1 MSWKSLVIT
10 GLLCVVASPVL
21 AQGVPAITVVPT
33 VGASTVSWAISVTP
47 KVTGFVANSSVAAEL
62 DFDFTGTIN
71 SFTLNNAFWNVGGSN
86 PGNNPFTGTNTE
98 TVIDNAPANDTI
110 FIAAGSELFAT
121 ATPQLLG
128 TLVTQGTTGTL
139 KLGGRTA
146 AGHQTSRIAQGGTNY
161 DGIIGQW
168 SANPPVELRGDTNN
182 DGIVNGFDIDPFVL
196 VLTDLPA
203 YQAAFP
209 GVNGV
214 ARADINQDTI
224 ANGFDIDPFVVC
236 VTNGGCAPGAGAA
249 AASVGG
255 SAVPEPTTA
264 LLCLCAASAVVCF
277 RRSR

>member
-1 MSWKSLVIT
+1 MSWKSIVIT

-21 AQGVPAITVVPT
+21 AQGVPVISVVPT
-33 VGASTVSWAISVTP
+33 VGASTVSWAVSITP
-47 KVTGFVANSSVAAEL
+47 RVTGFVANSSVAAEVDL
-62 DFDFTGTIN
+62 EFNGTIN
-71 SFTLNNAFWNVGGSN
+71 SFTLNNAFWNVNGSN

-98 TVIDNAPANDTI
+98 TVLNQTPANDTL
-110 FIAAGSELFAT
+110 FISAGSELFANT
-121 ATPQLLG
+121 SPQLLA
-128 TLVTQGTTGTL
+128 TIVTQGTTGTL
-139 KLGGRTA
+139 NWGGRTA
-146 AGHQTSRIAQGGTNY
+146 AGHATSRIAQAGVNY
-161 DGIIGQW
+161 DGIAG
-168 SANPPVELRGDTNN
+168 SETVGGELRGDTNN

-196 VLTDLPA
+196 VLTDYPA
-203 YQAAFP
+203 YQAGFP